1 MVFQRLPVILAK
13 AVHPIGRDHMTKTR
27 APEGH
32 GVDQGFA
39 QDHLA
44 TAHQRRLV
52 PHPAQRR
59 GQVQVSRLV
68 GRDLVVGLQAPAI
81 QLHHAV
87 GLLRVGPALQA
98 DHRHDQTAVEVFVA
112 GRAQHAH
119 RLQLLAYL
127 FTGLGMPG
135 RQAIGQGLVGVT
147 QLEALDQLR
156 MAEATGLQVSQRLRR
171 LLEVAVVELRH
182 RLQQRGS
189 FQLRRASG

>member
-1 MVFQRLPVILAK
+1 M
-13 AVHPIGRDHMTKTR
+13 
-27 APEGH
+27 
-32 GVDQGFA
+32 
-39 QDHLA
+39 
-44 TAHQRRLV
+44 
-52 PHPAQRR
+52 
-59 GQVQVSRLV
+59 
-68 GRDLVVGLQAPAI
+68 
-81 QLHHAV
+81 
-87 GLLRVGPALQA
+87 
-98 DHRHDQTAVEVFVA
+98 A

>member
-1 MVFQRLPVILAK
+1 MVLQRLPVVLGK
-13 AVHPIGRDHMTKTR
+13 ALHAIGRDHVAIAR

-32 GVDQGFA
+32 GVDQRLA
-39 QDHLA
+39 QNYLA
-44 TAHQRRLV
+44 TGQQRRLV
-52 PHPAQRR
+52 PHPAQGC
-59 GQVQVSRLV
+59 GQVQVPRLV
-68 GRDLVVGLQAPAI
+68 GRNLVIRLQAPAV

-147 QLEALDQLR
+147 ELETLDQLG
-156 MAEATGLQVSQRLRR
+156 MIEAPGFQVGQRLGR
-171 LLEVAVVELRH
+171 LLEVAVVELGY
-182 RLQQRGS
+182 RLQQRSG
-189 FQLRRASG
+189 FQLGRASG